1 MLEKS
6 LYDRFYRLIFF
17 LKQFKLQQFN
27 IISFFLF
34 FVQSNPNVY
43 LDYLEYSYKSNKFFE
58 NKTNIVQLSKKW
70 TPLISGRIFLHQRY
84 PLIGERTV
92 IYYCVYH
99 TFMMIFSL
107 VVKSQ

>member
-34 FVQSNPNVY
+34 FFQSNPNVY
-43 LDYLEYSYKSNKFFE
+43 LDYLEYSYKSNKFS
-58 NKTNIVQLSKKW
+58 KIRLILSNFPK
-70 TPLISGRIFLHQRY
+70 SGHL
-84 PLIGERTV
+84 
-92 IYYCVYH
+92 
-99 TFMMIFSL
+99 
-107 VVKSQ
+107 